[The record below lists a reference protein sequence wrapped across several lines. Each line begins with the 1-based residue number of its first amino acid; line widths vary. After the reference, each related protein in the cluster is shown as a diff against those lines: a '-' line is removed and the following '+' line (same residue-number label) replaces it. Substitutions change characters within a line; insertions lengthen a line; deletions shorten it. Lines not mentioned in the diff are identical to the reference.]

1 VVDLTL
7 MSDLLSKSMDSRIFL
22 KSSEVA
28 RALGISR
35 RTLAL
40 WVKEGRIP
48 EPEKSKAGYF
58 LWTEVDLLNVRGITK
73 RPPGPQPGITVRRKV
88 RAA

>member
-1 VVDLTL
+1 
-7 MSDLLSKSMDSRIFL
+7 MQRGIFL

-28 RALGISR
+28 RTLGISR

-48 EPEKSKAGYF
+48 EPEKSTAGYY
-58 LWTEVDLLNVRGITK
+58 LWAERDLQNCRGVVR
-73 RPPGPQPGITVRRKV
+73 RSPGPAPGTPARRSP

>member
-1 VVDLTL
+1 
-7 MSDLLSKSMDSRIFL
+7 M
-22 KSSEVA
+22 
-28 RALGISR
+28 SR

-48 EPEKSKAGYF
+48 EPEKSPAGYF
-58 LWTEVDLLNVRGITK
+58 LWSEADLLNVRGMTK
-73 RPPGPQPGITVRRKV
+73 RPPGPQPETVVRRKN

>member
-1 VVDLTL
+1 MERT
-7 MSDLLSKSMDSRIFL
+7 FL

-28 RALGISR
+28 RTLGISR

-48 EPEKSKAGYF
+48 EPEKSPAGYF
-58 LWTEVDLLNVRGITK
+58 LWTEADLLNVRGMTK
-73 RPPGPQPGITVRRKV
+73 RRPGPVATERSKT

>member
-1 VVDLTL
+1 MEDRT
-7 MSDLLSKSMDSRIFL
+7 FL

-28 RALGISR
+28 RGLGISR

-58 LWTEVDLLNVRGITK
+58 LWTATDLLNIRGVTK
-73 RPPGPQPGITVRRKV
+73 RSPGPQPGTPVRRKA
-88 RAA
+88 RGA